1 LKGLWLTSEFPAQ
14 ISGMSP
20 DIPFA
25 FQEQITTTNNNHPFS
40 HPFENRYLRTSRG
53 SVCWRMGPFL

>member
-1 LKGLWLTSEFPAQ
+1 
-14 ISGMSP
+14 MSP

-40 HPFENRYLRTSRG
+40 HPFENRYLRKTLGVSLLAYG
-53 SVCWRMGPFL
+53 TLFDAKEKPL